1 MVLSNLVSHT
11 TKTKNLMYFNK
22 YLSLFLIAFNPS
34 FLFAQNNNKITINL
48 NNFLKKVAPPNV
60 FRTAAGAPGHEYY
73 QNEADYEMSITL
85 NDQEQKITG
94 SETIKYHNNSPDK
107 LEYLWIQL
115 DQNKRA
121 QNSDSYKIETSSFNS
136 IDKNPL
142 TKY

>member
-1 MVLSNLVSHT
+1 MS
-11 TKTKNLMYFNK
+11 FNK
-22 YLSLFLIAFNPS
+22 YLSIFIIVLTPT
-34 FLFAQNNNKITINL
+34 FLFAQNKNL
-48 NNFLKKVAPPNV
+48 NYNKFKQLKEEVASPNV

-73 QNEADYEMSITL
+73 QNEADYTMSITL

-121 QNSDSYKIETSSFNS
+121 QNSDSYKIQTGNIKSLVQEVFS
-136 IDKNPL
+136 IWTLNLKVDLIFESIK
-142 TKY
+142 